1 MTIINLV
8 KSPKGIISA
17 EHVVENENITF
28 LKMGAV
34 AAAEKNKGIYPL
46 MDPLRPGKRGAR
58 VKENI

>member
-28 LKMGAV
+28 LKMGSV
-34 AAAEKNKGIYPL
+34 AAAKKKQTKNK
-46 MDPLRPGKRGAR
+46 
-58 VKENI
+58 